1 MQFSTHRGWNI
12 ADMPTENVQRLCL
25 PLPKRRKVNE
35 SSNIRDQSLDTKK
48 GRACVAGQNEK
59 DVRSK
64 DTPRQRGWHQLGNEA
79 GEQAFGEELRQFIAS
94 GAALK
99 AAGVVEKE
107 DEHGGVGLFA
117 ARPLPR
123 GFELTIPTKWVLD
136 GASASASVLGRAV
149 RNSGLSQEET
159 LLVVLADARPS
170 QCGHA
175 AGISATCSISPWAAY
190 GNILPKV
197 APDPGS
203 WPLADRQALLAGTD
217 LGAALVEAERD
228 LVALHT
234 RVAAAAAAAAAA
246 GSGLKCRS
254 GHRMLLSL
262 DDLRWA
268 RGMLLSRRFA
278 ALAQTR
284 SGAGAAVLPGLW
296 GEVGSLV
303 PLFDVLNHDAGAR
316 VETRGFEGSLG
327 VTVGARSCTTAQ
339 WAKPDDITAVEPAV
353 GEPDDGCVVSGL

>member
-1 MQFSTHRGWNI
+1 MQFSTHGGWNI
-12 ADMPTENVQRLCL
+12 AAMPTETVKRLCP
-25 PLPKRRKVNE
+25 PLPKRRKVHE
-35 SSNIRDQSLDTKK
+35 SSTRDQSLDARK
-48 GRACVAGQNEK
+48 GQACAIVAGRNEN
-59 DVRSK
+59 DGRCK
-64 DTPRQRGWHQLGNEA
+64 DTPRQQGWHQLGNEA
-79 GEQAFGEELRQFIAS
+79 GEQAFREELRQFVAS
-94 GAALK
+94 GAALT
-99 AAGVVEKE
+99 AAGVVEKA
-107 DEHGGVGLFA
+107 DEYGGVGLFA

-175 AGISATCSISPWAAY
+175 AGSTTCSISPWAAY

-234 RVAAAAAAAAAA
+234 RIAAAAAAA
-246 GSGLKCRS
+246 GSGLKYQS
-254 GHRMLLSL
+254 GHRMLVSL

-278 ALAQTR
+278 ALDQTR
-284 SGAGAAVLPGLW
+284 CEAGAAVLPGLW

-303 PLFDVLNHDAGAR
+303 PLFDVLNHDASAR

-327 VTVGARSCTTAQ
+327 VTVGARASTTGQ
-339 WAKPDDITAVEPAV
+339 WAELDEATTVEPAV
-353 GEPDDGCVVSGL
+353 RERGDGCVVSNF